1 MEIIF
6 LHFKF
11 HTNSR
16 IKSQEVVYLKKKGGL
31 YLKLWFNHNSKAQ
44 LFFIDVE
51 TLHIE
56 KVLAYDNFI
65 KNRHT
70 NLYYYLEDTTRIIVT
85 HEEKL
90 FSAELDGLNIKMI
103 ESIKY
108 DKPNKSLFIQS
119 IKTFGDNIIDCIESD

>member
-1 MEIIF
+1 
-6 LHFKF
+6 
-11 HTNSR
+11 
-16 IKSQEVVYLKKKGGL
+16 L

-70 NLYYYLEDTTRIIVT
+70 NLYYYYYYYLEDTTRIIVT